1 MVAFTNWLLFIVG
14 AVPFLNS
21 LQQCGEFL
29 FNILV
34 CVQRSRVNF
43 RYFLVF
49 IWPRDFSEPTQ
60 RYSAIFSK
68 VKF

>member
-34 CVQRSRVNF
+34 CVQ
-43 RYFLVF
+43 
-49 IWPRDFSEPTQ
+49 
-60 RYSAIFSK
+60 
-68 VKF
+68 

>member
-29 FNILV
+29 FK
-34 CVQRSRVNF
+34 
-43 RYFLVF
+43 YFSVRAMKPCKL
-49 IWPRDFSEPTQ
+49 S
-60 RYSAIFSK
+60 IFPG
-68 VKF
+68 FHMAP